1 MSSENVTV
9 LRRQVTETEL
19 TLLRM
24 ILLFSFSPES
34 TYVSTAAAT
43 VTIITISMIM
53 LFYPISKALLA
64 IMFIK
69 QASTEWVLAAL

>member
-24 ILLFSFSPES
+24 ILLFSFLPES

-53 LFYPISKALLA
+53 FFYPISKALLA